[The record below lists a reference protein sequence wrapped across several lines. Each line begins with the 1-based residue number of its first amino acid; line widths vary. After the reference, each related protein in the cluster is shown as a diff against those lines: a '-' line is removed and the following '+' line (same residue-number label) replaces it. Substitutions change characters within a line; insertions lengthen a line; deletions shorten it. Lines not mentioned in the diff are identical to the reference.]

1 MYKESRE
8 WNWQHWPQS
17 ATRCFFISWGE
28 ANQWISLVWSSQ
40 SFQPSLVPKLTDCKF
55 TESYGFENVLTL
67 DDLKNRYPGIV
78 YRVRSSL
85 LKVWRD
91 VMDASRLLPV
101 LRVLRFSWPE
111 IAPQAPSKPRDLVQI
126 SSYKKLDAGY
136 LGPKTPA
143 THLAGASKQGIQRP
157 LPTYFPFRQKQLG
170 SLNEFISARLQPVET
185 FGLLYSRHQKNESRN
200 PRRQMCQ
207 HNFSARLTHWS
218 AGFAIRCVHC
228 LVRYI
233 QEKQSKMA
241 RYWIVCKHASI
252 CFPNSHIY
260 CVIWGIDMDG
270 TGTLQTGPSQV
281 VARDQEVFSRLGLES
296 PLTFLNPQIFDV
308 HVKVIFDFSGLCI
321 RCLPCIS
328 QLLDGRWT
336 ASAFGVRP
344 GRQQCSNVSLNLGLF
359 RWNGWMDEFVLD
371 MCLNLEDMTCRSS
384 RVRWVPKFCTE
395 FASWMLNPRQPSRP
409 WSYQKFS
416 MIYIYILHYIHTIM
430 FNLKVC

>member
-1 MYKESRE
+1 
-8 WNWQHWPQS
+8 
-17 ATRCFFISWGE
+17 
-28 ANQWISLVWSSQ
+28 
-40 SFQPSLVPKLTDCKF
+40 
-55 TESYGFENVLTL
+55 
-67 DDLKNRYPGIV
+67 
-78 YRVRSSL
+78 
-85 LKVWRD
+85 
-91 VMDASRLLPV
+91 MDASRLLPV

-111 IAPQAPSKPRDLVQI
+111 IAPQAPSSQAPSREIWWRFLRNEKV
-126 SSYKKLDAGY
+126 DAGY
-136 LGPKTPA
+136 LGPKTPT
-143 THLAGASKQGIQRP
+143 THLAGASKQGIQRHGIQRP
-157 LPTYFPFRQKQLG
+157 LPTYFPRQKQLQRVHFCEVATSG
-170 SLNEFISARLQPVET
+170 NLWSAVLQAWI
-185 FGLLYSRHQKNESRN
+185 NESRN
-200 PRRQMCQ
+200 QRRQMCQ

-228 LVRYI
+228 LVRYV

-296 PLTFLNPQIFDV
+296 LFTFLNPQIFDV
-308 HVKVIFDFSGLCI
+308 VKVIFDFSGLCI

-359 RWNGWMDEFVLD
+359 RWNGWI
-371 MCLNLEDMTCRSS
+371 
-384 RVRWVPKFCTE
+384 
-395 FASWMLNPRQPSRP
+395 RP
-409 WSYQKFS
+409 WHVSESWGHDLQ
-416 MIYIYILHYIHTIM
+416 ILSCALGAQVLHRVCILDAQPTPAISP
-430 FNLKVC
+430 LKLSEILYDI

>member
-1 MYKESRE
+1 MTWRHGRLEA
-8 WNWQHWPQS
+8 S
-17 ATRCFFISWGE
+17 ACTTSSAVFLARNCSTGTKLQAARFGEDFKTTKSGRRLFGTQNTNNSFGWSLKTRHTRHT
-28 ANQWISLVWSSQ
+28 AAY
-40 SFQPSLVPKLTDCKF
+40 T
-55 TESYGFENVLTL
+55 
-67 DDLKNRYPGIV
+67 
-78 YRVRSSL
+78 
-85 LKVWRD
+85 
-91 VMDASRLLPV
+91 
-101 LRVLRFSWPE
+101 
-111 IAPQAPSKPRDLVQI
+111 
-126 SSYKKLDAGY
+126 
-136 LGPKTPA
+136 A
-143 THLAGASKQGIQRP
+143 TS
-157 LPTYFPFRQKQLG
+157 TYFPFRQKQLERVHFFEVATSG
-170 SLNEFISARLQPVET
+170 NLWSAVLQAWI
-185 FGLLYSRHQKNESRN
+185 NESRN
-200 PRRQMCQ
+200 QRRQMCQ

-308 HVKVIFDFSGLCI
+308 HVKMIFDFSGLCI

-416 MIYIYILHYIHTIM
+416 MIYIYIYIHTIM